1 MPRIPIFRIGQAA
14 EELEPPRLASY
25 NPALSLQE
33 LRIGIDNLRHDVFLS
48 PKFVE
53 SARLQIARLIIHYG
67 NIKNLLAA
75 ETSEDRELPRNNLFI
90 GSHPVSKSA
99 GAAKAKTEPAE
110 LKPLLVEIQ
119 VAALNRAKAEGNI
132 SLDLLAR
139 VALIKFLRAELNVQ
153 FCEVLERCRAT
164 LKSYEGLRQQK
175 ALEYREKVAAFQV
188 GKKFILRQT
197 GQELFRTLREIEKET
212 IARTRRSLFGNQ
224 SYAEYPLFLTP
235 LIFSE
240 DGRDIYLNAA
250 HYVMIGNFDRDPDR
264 FWNSRRIV
272 CDFLQLLGLGPEA
285 SEDAVLEGWLNV
297 PENAEVL
304 VGSGIPDDST
314 PEGMSRKIRLTT
326 WRELLEQESA
336 MDYVVASY
344 EVTPLLNEY
353 SPAINAQQLKNA
365 LISKEERVRVEKLIV
380 EHGKLSVG
388 SFAAALARVAN
399 CRGDERSR
407 IAGRFL
413 HDFIRHHRDVR
424 RLEVLNEAAVR
435 VNLISSEKMRE
446 LSAINGTLYEYLLPI
461 EQKRS
466 EDRVLRHVI
475 LKADVRDSSL
485 LTKSLLARQ
494 MNPASYFSL
503 NFYDPVNKL
512 LQKYGATK
520 VFLEGDAIILA
531 VLERENEPELAVSK
545 ACVLAREML
554 EIVRGYN
561 QLLERAGLPTLE
573 LGIGI
578 SYQDSAPVYLA
589 DGPQRI
595 WISDALNESDRLSS
609 CDKRLR
615 KAMQTV
621 NVPFNV
627 YVFQTLG
634 ERGDGENPE
643 EFILKYNLGGIRISE
658 AAFQKLER
666 EISLEPLQMTFP
678 RLWDV
683 EELRLY
689 SGLVPLG
696 NGIFRKIVV
705 RVSRI
710 PLVDART
717 FTLQHWTERWCYEVC
732 SDPTVYSEIEGKA
745 AAGK

>member
-14 EELEPPRLASY
+14 EDLEPPRLASY
-25 NPALSLQE
+25 NPALSLQD

-48 PKFVE
+48 PKFVDDV
-53 SARLQIARLIIHYG
+53 RLHISRLIARYG
-67 NIKNLLAA
+67 NVNNLLAA
-75 ETSEDRELPRNNLFI
+75 EKSEDPEPARNNPFI
-90 GSHPVSKSA
+90 GSLSA
-99 GAAKAKTEPAE
+99 KKQKIKKVDSAD
-110 LKPLLVEIQ
+110 LKPLLTEIHL
-119 VAALNRAKAEGNI
+119 AALNRAKTEGNI
-132 SLDLLAR
+132 ALDLLAR
-139 VALIKFLRAELNVQ
+139 VAIIKFLRMELNIQ
-153 FCEVLERCRAT
+153 FGEILERCRAT
-164 LKSYEGLRQQK
+164 LKNYEGIRQHK
-175 ALEYREKVAAFQV
+175 ALEYREQVAAFQV
-188 GKKFILRQT
+188 AKKFILRQT
-197 GQELFRTLREIEKET
+197 GQELFRTLREAEKET

-235 LIFSE
+235 LIFGE
-240 DGRDIYLNAA
+240 DGKDIYLNAE

-264 FWNSRRIV
+264 FWNSRRMV
-272 CDFLQLLGLGPEA
+272 CDFLQLLGIGPEA
-285 SEDAVLEGWLNV
+285 SDDAVLEGWLNV

-314 PEGMSRKIRLTT
+314 PEGSVRKIRLST
-326 WRELLEQESA
+326 WRELLEREEA
-336 MDYVVASY
+336 MNHIVASY
-344 EVTPLLNEY
+344 EVVPLLNEY

-365 LISKEERVRVEKLIV
+365 LISKEERGRVEKVIA
-380 EHGKLSVG
+380 EHGKLSAA
-388 SFAAALARVAN
+388 SFSAALARVAN
-399 CRGDERSR
+399 CRGDERAKV
-407 IAGRFL
+407 AGRFL
-413 HDFIRHHRDVR
+413 HDFIRYHRDIR
-424 RLEVLNEAAVR
+424 RLEILNEVITR
-435 VNLISSEKMRE
+435 VNLISSEKMRD
-446 LSAINGTLYEYLLPI
+446 LSAMNGTLYEYILPQ
-461 EQKRS
+461 EQKVS
-466 EDRVLRHVI
+466 EDKVLRHVI

-485 LTKSLLARQ
+485 LTKSLLARK

-512 LQKYGATK
+512 LTKYGASK

-531 VLERENEPELAVSK
+531 VLERESEPELGVSK

-595 WISDALNESDRLSS
+595 MISDALNESDRLSS

-615 KAMQTV
+615 KAMKAV

-627 YVFQTLG
+627 YVFQTLN
-634 ERGDGENPE
+634 ERGDGENAE
-643 EFILKYNLGGIRISE
+643 EFVLKYNLGGIRISE
-658 AAFQKLER
+658 AAFRKLET
-666 EISLEPLQMTFP
+666 EISLEPLQAAFP

-696 NGIFRKIVV
+696 NGIFRKIVI
-705 RVSRI
+705 RTSRI

-732 SDPTVYSEIEGKA
+732 SDPSIYAQGEGKA
-745 AAGK
+745 AAAK

>member
-1 MPRIPIFRIGQAA
+1 MPRIPIFRLGQAA

-25 NPALSLQE
+25 VPALSLQE

-53 SARLQIARLIIHYG
+53 NARLQIARLIAHYG

-75 ETSEDRELPRNNLFI
+75 ETAVVREVPKNNPFI
-90 GSHPVSKSA
+90 GTRSVEKPR
-99 GAAKAKTEPAE
+99 AKTEPSE
-110 LKPLLVEIQ
+110 LKPLLIEIQ
-119 VAALNRAKAEGNI
+119 LAALNRAKAEGNI
-132 SLDLLAR
+132 QLDILGR
-139 VALIKFLRAELNVQ
+139 VAIIKFLRAELNVQ
-153 FCEVLERCRAT
+153 FSEILDHCRAT
-164 LKSYEGLRQQK
+164 LKSYDGLRQQK
-175 ALEYREKVAAFQV
+175 ASEYREQVAAFQI

-224 SYAEYPLFLTP
+224 SYEEYLLFLSP

-240 DGRDIYLNAA
+240 DGRDIYLNAE
-250 HYVMIGNFDRDPDR
+250 HYAMIGNFDRDPDR
-264 FWNSRRIV
+264 FWNSRRMV

-285 SEDAVLEGWLNV
+285 GDDAVLEGWLNV

-314 PEGMSRKIRLTT
+314 PEGASRKARLSV
-326 WRELLEQESA
+326 WRELLEREQA
-336 MDYVVASY
+336 MDYVVAAY
-344 EVTPLLNEY
+344 EVVPLLNEY
-353 SPAINAQQLKNA
+353 SPTINAQQLKNA
-365 LISKEERVRVEKLIV
+365 LISKEERVRVEKVIA
-380 EHGKLSVG
+380 EHSKLSAG
-388 SFAAALARVAN
+388 SFSAALARVAG
-399 CRGDERSR
+399 CRGDEKTK

-413 HDFIRHHRDVR
+413 RDFIRHHRDVR
-424 RLEVLNEAAVR
+424 RLEVLNEALTQ
-435 VNLISSEKMRE
+435 VNIISSEKMRE
-446 LSAINGTLYEYLLPI
+446 LSAINGTLYEYLLAH
-461 EQKRS
+461 EQKPA
-466 EDRVLRHVI
+466 EDKVCRHVI
-475 LKADVRDSSL
+475 VKADVRDSSL

-494 MNPASYFSL
+494 MNPASYFTL

-531 VLERENEPELAVSK
+531 VLERESEPELAVSK

-561 QLLERAGLPTLE
+561 QLLERAGLPMLE

-595 WISDALNESDRLSS
+595 MISDALNESDRLSS

-615 KAMQTV
+615 KAMQTMK
-621 NVPFNV
+621 VPFNV
-627 YVFQTLG
+627 YAFQTLAG
-634 ERGDGENPE
+634 AEDENPE
-643 EFILKYNLGGIRISE
+643 ECILKYNLGGIRISH
-658 AAFQKLER
+658 AAFKKLER
-666 EISLEPLQMTFP
+666 EITLEPVATTVP
-678 RLWDV
+678 GLWDI
-683 EELRLY
+683 EEFGLS

-696 NGIFRKIVV
+696 SGIFRKIVV
-705 RVSRI
+705 RAGRV
-710 PLVDART
+710 PLVDLRT
-717 FTLQHWTERWCYEVC
+717 FTLQHWTEHWCYEVC
-732 SDPTVYSEIEGKA
+732 SHPAIYAEIEGKA